1 MGRTGSVL
9 FNYAQL
15 MRLSN
20 LPTCLANALTGAAI
34 GMQFQALNV
43 TTLVALVVVISSY
56 YCGGMILNDLCDL
69 SYDRLH
75 RSERPLVSGAISC
88 RTAWVVT
95 GVLFIFGTVLLY
107 VVAAHALVVAAILL
121 LFIILYDLL
130 HKKYS
135 ASVFLMGGCRALV
148 YMTCA
153 VAVAAPSEATAVL
166 LKSLPF
172 ALLLGFYTL
181 SITLVARME
190 NQSQLDYRKWLS
202 IVMLLVLMGIL
213 FFVRPTQVLYAV
225 MAGVVLGLWMIRGCR
240 FVFVRPPKIKQ
251 SILTWLSGMCL
262 VDVWFLTVLDRPVLA
277 VFAGVCFAITVYG
290 HKQISG
296 T

>member
-1 MGRTGSVL
+1 MGSTGSVF

-15 MRLSN
+15 LRLSN
-20 LPTCLANALTGAAI
+20 LPTCLANGLTGAAI
-34 GMQFQALNV
+34 GMQFEALNV
-43 TTLVALVVVISSY
+43 TKLVALVVVISCY

-75 RSERPLVSGAISC
+75 RSERPLVSGVISYC
-88 RTAWVVT
+88 AALVVT
-95 GVLFIFGTVLLY
+95 GVLFISGTAILY
-107 VVAAHALVVAAILL
+107 VVAAHALVVAALLL

-135 ASVFLMGGCRALV
+135 ASVVLMGGCRALV

-153 VAVAAPSEATAVL
+153 VAVAAPSEAMAVL

-172 ALLLGFYTL
+172 AMLLGFYTL

-190 NQSQLDYRKWLS
+190 NQPRLDYRKWLS
-202 IVMLLVLMGIL
+202 VVMPLVLIGVL
-213 FFVRPTQVLYAV
+213 FFVRPTQVFYAV
-225 MAGVVLGLWMIRGCR
+225 MAGVVLSLWMIRGCR
-240 FVFVRPPKIKQ
+240 FVFVRPPKIKL

-277 VFAGVCFAITVYG
+277 IFAGVCFVITVYG
-290 HKQISG
+290 HKRISG